1 VIVVRV
7 KVDEDLPKA
16 AAQML
21 QGRGYEAV
29 SVVEQGMGGAKDD
42 PLWLAVQAEQRFLVT
57 GDKGF
62 GDIRS
67 YPPGTHAG
75 ILLLRP
81 DQAGI
86 RPILQLLERTLAAYD
101 LEALTGAVSVA
112 TPRGV
117 RIRRAKAGVV
127 AQDSGSGLSGS

>member
-1 VIVVRV
+1 MHI

-16 AAQML
+16 AVQML
-21 QGRGYEAV
+21 RDQGHKALGV
-29 SVVEQGMGGAKDD
+29 IEQGMRGTKDPD
-42 PLWLAVQAEQRFLVT
+42 LWRAVQAEHRFLVT
-57 GDKGF
+57 ADKGF

-67 YPPGTHAG
+67 YPPGTHQG

-86 RPILQLLERTLAAYD
+86 RPVLDLLERVLAAYD
-101 LEALTGAVSVA
+101 LETLAGTIVVA

-117 RIRRAKAGVV
+117 RIRRVKA
-127 AQDSGSGLSGS
+127 